1 MVTQNSGR
9 LPGIYCTAFIHNL
22 KSNNMNLEIKL
33 AFRKLLSDALMYMCQ
48 KDRDKNEILTMMDK
62 LEKATSEIIKLELTT
77 NVPGTIIIPSYKM
90 KDAER
95 IVYRQNI
102 AITLEKIQ
110 TPGIKPESV
119 LDMINQL
126 ENWVENEVGRVVAI
140 ALGKP
145 KMTISRLN

>member
-1 MVTQNSGR
+1 
-9 LPGIYCTAFIHNL
+9 
-22 KSNNMNLEIKL
+22 MNLEIKL

-62 LEKATSEIIKLELTT
+62 LEKATSEIIELELTT
-77 NVPGTIIIPSYKM
+77 NVPGTTIIPSYKM

>member
-1 MVTQNSGR
+1 
-9 LPGIYCTAFIHNL
+9 
-22 KSNNMNLEIKL
+22 MNLEIKL

-62 LEKATSEIIKLELTT
+62 LEKATSEIIHLELIT
-77 NVPGTIIIPSYKM
+77 NVPGTTIIPSYKM

>member
-1 MVTQNSGR
+1 
-9 LPGIYCTAFIHNL
+9 
-22 KSNNMNLEIKL
+22 MNLEIKL

-48 KDRDKNEILTMMDK
+48 QDRDKNEILTMMDK
-62 LEKATSEIIKLELTT
+62 LEKATSEIIDLELTT
-77 NVPGTIIIPSYKM
+77 NVPGTTIIPSYKM

-95 IVYRQNI
+95 VVYRQNI

>member
-1 MVTQNSGR
+1 
-9 LPGIYCTAFIHNL
+9 
-22 KSNNMNLEIKL
+22 MNLEIKL
-33 AFRKLLSDALMYMCQ
+33 AFRRLLSDALMYMCQ
-48 KDRDKNEILTMMDK
+48 NGRDKNEILTMMDK
-62 LEKATSEIIKLELTT
+62 LEKATSEIIHLELTT
-77 NVPGTIIIPSYKM
+77 NVPGTTIIPSYKM